1 MEKVKKK
8 LIIFDVDGTLWDS
21 EKDVFLS
28 FNHTLKANINMEITK
43 EEFQKLAGLPLEEMF
58 QAVLPKDKKE
68 LANDYAKKY
77 RKYYIDEGHYIDE
90 TTLFKNVKETL
101 ENLKKQGFYMA
112 VASSKPKRILDKMV
126 EYFHLNEFDL
136 VLGSGESHF

>member
-1 MEKVKKK
+1 MKKLKKK

-28 FNHTLKANINMEITK
+28 FNHTLKTNMNMEITK
-43 EEFQKLAGLPLEEMF
+43 VEFQKLAGLPLEEMF

-77 RKYYIDEGHYIDE
+77 RK
-90 TTLFKNVKETL
+90 
-101 ENLKKQGFYMA
+101 
-112 VASSKPKRILDKMV
+112 
-126 EYFHLNEFDL
+126 
-136 VLGSGESHF
+136 